1 MPASAEKEH
10 GQGPSDPA
18 GTGRRVAGA
27 PQGQGDERVGA
38 RVTERARAWGRRA
51 GGAGVGLQG
60 GDPDAKGK
68 RLAGWR

>member
-1 MPASAEKEH
+1 MPASAEKER

-38 RVTERARAWGRRA
+38 GGDGEGASLGSA
-51 GGAGVGLQG
+51 GGRGGGSVAGRGS
-60 GDPDAKGK
+60 
-68 RLAGWR
+68 RC